1 MHTVCA
7 ADPNVKVFSGT
18 TTTWIFCIRLEEMYG
33 YASRVRR
40 VSIDAENPKLSLLA
54 ACIVRADSQLECAQT
69 KFLTNRFLVS
79 FRRGRR

>member
-40 VSIDAENPKLSLLA
+40 VSIDAENSKLSLLA
-54 ACIVRADSQLECAQT
+54 A
-69 KFLTNRFLVS
+69 
-79 FRRGRR
+79 